1 MCVPTWFAGALM
13 LLFAAPVP
21 AEERRPAAGATSAGG
36 AWVFLGSGDIT
47 GASVFLEREVPI
59 LRHLSL
65 VPRAGFLLAGRTT
78 RGFGAGELRVN
89 DVVVGRSP
97 GITLHARAW
106 SVVGD
111 LDLLAALPIG
121 NFRVAVAAGPSLRH
135 LDHVRPI
142 SAWASWSPAEGDRSG
157 VQYEVVQ
164 AFHAGL
170 SVGLRADLR
179 LARTLL
185 GLRAAYAS
193 YTEGTPVLLMGAS
206 LGW

>member
-1 MCVPTWFAGALM
+1 MRLPTWFAAAVV
-13 LLFAAPVP
+13 LLVAPPVL
-21 AEERRPAAGATSAGG
+21 AEGATSAGA
-36 AWVFLGSGDIT
+36 AWVFLGDGDVD
-47 GASVFLEREVPI
+47 GASVFLEREVPL

-65 VPRAGFLLAGRTT
+65 VPRAAFLLAGRTT

-89 DVVVGRSP
+89 DVVVGRSA

-106 SVVGD
+106 SAVAD

-135 LDHVRPI
+135 LDHVRAI
-142 SAWASWSPAEGDRSG
+142 TAWASWSPAEGDRSG
-157 VQYEVVQ
+157 AQYEVTQ

-170 SVGLRADLR
+170 SVGLRADVR
-179 LARTLL
+179 FARTLL

-193 YTEGTPVLLMGAS
+193 YTGGTPVFLVGAS

>member
-1 MCVPTWFAGALM
+1 MCVPAWFAGAAVV
-13 LLFAAPVP
+13 LFAPPVP
-21 AEERRPAAGATSAGG
+21 AEELRPAAGATSAGG
-36 AWVFLGSGDIT
+36 AWVLLGTGDIT
-47 GASVFLEREVPI
+47 GASVFVEREVPI
-59 LRHLSL
+59 LRHLSV
-65 VPRAGFLLAGRTT
+65 VPRAGFLVAGRTT

-106 SVVGD
+106 SAVGD

-142 SAWASWSPAEGDRSG
+142 AAGVSWSPAEGYRSG
-157 VQYEVVQ
+157 FQYDVLQ

-179 LARTLL
+179 FARTLL

-193 YTEGTPVLLMGAS
+193 YTEGTPVFLMGAS